1 MWTRGPCCCW
11 QWRRASPPASFH
23 KRKLQEGAQLEIE
36 DHVEKGVH
44 QAPQAEMV
52 IMVPAALPA
61 HQGLLDLLAS
71 AGTLL
76 LSLMEKEVALDPWV

>member
-1 MWTRGPCCCW
+1 M
-11 QWRRASPPASFH
+11 
-23 KRKLQEGAQLEIE
+23 
-36 DHVEKGVH
+36 EKGVH

-52 IMVPAALPA
+52 IMVPTALPA